1 MVERAQLVRHGV
13 AHAQKCVGEGH
24 TGHAGGVC
32 HVLAGFGVLRA
43 VFVGGGQVL
52 ENQLQ
57 TPQRQTVGVVRGH
70 HGGVGFQGVGH
81 GVDAGGRGQTLG
93 GVHHHVGVHDGHFR
107 QQLVVRQRI
116 LDAGGFIGDDGEG
129 SHLGA
134 GTGGGGDGDEIR
146 LFAHLGEGVDTLA
159 DIHEAHGHVLEIR
172 LGMLIQHP
180 HDLARVHGGAA
191 ADGENQIGLEGRHLR
206 RALSGTG
213 EGGIGSYVVE
223 GGMGNPHSVQLLLH
237 RLRVAVLVQERV
249 GDDECLLV
257 IFQLGQ
263 SYRQAALLEINLFR
277 RTEPEHVLPP
287 NCHSLDVQQVL
298 DAHVLGN
305 GVAAPGAAAQRQ
317 GGSQLEVVQV
327 ADAAVGG
334 RSIHQN
340 AAGFHFLRKGVQLL
354 LPAHRVQINGS
365 CVAVAAILDK
375 GVRLVH
381 GVGEVGRPVHGKHG
395 GQLLMGK
402 SFGEICG
409 GHFTD
414 EDFGAFGDVNARQR
428 RDGMGGLTNNFGVQR
443 TVNQDGC
450 ANLVDFF
457 RVQDV
462 AAALDEFRL
471 DPVVDAVQH
480 HHALLGGADHTVVE
494 GLGVND
500 GGNRQ
505 QNVGAV
511 VDHSGGIAG
520 ADAQSGFAGGVSCLH
535 HAGTAGGED
544 QVGLPHH
551 LIGQLQRRLVDPR
564 DDAFRCAGGDR
575 RFQNHPSGSDGA
587 ALRSRM
593 GADDDAV
600 AGLQGDQGL
609 EDGSGSGVRG
619 GNDRR
624 DDADR
629 LGNALNA
636 VGRVFLNDT
645 AGLGILVGVVN
656 IFSGIVVLDD
666 LILHYAHTGFGY
678 GLLGQRNAH
687 LIGCGSGGQKN
698 FIHLLLRISGKFL
711 LCRAAL
717 CQCFG
722 QFLGSGYGC
731 ICFIHKNRPFR
742 ILIIGI
748 SVPIYCYRYNSTYLD
763 NVNPH
768 YKKFLRRQK

>member
-1 MVERAQLVRHGV
+1 MGVVVLGEGTHLRGNLGGVEAQDFVDHQGVGDAVGQMVERAQLVRHGV
-13 AHAQKCVGEGH
+13 AHAQKCVGKGH
-24 TGHAGGVC
+24 TGHAGGIR

-43 VFVGGGQVL
+43 VFIGRGQVL
-52 ENQLQ
+52 KNQLQ
-57 TPQRQTVGVVRGH
+57 APQRQTVGVVRGH

-81 GVDAGGRGQTLG
+81 GVDAGGRSQTLG

-107 QQLVVRQRI
+107 QQLIVRQRV
-116 LDAGGFIGDDGEG
+116 LDAGGFIGDNGEG
-129 SHLGA
+129 GHLGA
-134 GTGGGGDGDEIR
+134 GTGGGGNGDEIR

-159 DIHEAHGHVLEIR
+159 DIHEAHGHVLKIR
-172 LGMLIQHP
+172 LGMLIQNP

-191 ADGENQIGLEGRHLR
+191 ADGKDQVGLEGRHLR
-206 RALSGTG
+206 RAFSGTG
-213 EGGIGSYVVE
+213 EGGIGSYIVE
-223 GGMGNPHSVQLLLH
+223 GGVGDPHSVQLLLH

-263 SYRQAALLEINLFR
+263 SHRQAALLEINLFR

-305 GVAAPGAAAQRQ
+305 GVAAPG
-317 GGSQLEVVQV
+317 
-327 ADAAVGG
+327 G

-354 LPAHRVQINGS
+354 LPAHRVQIDGS
-365 CVAVAAILDK
+365 GVAVAAILDK

-395 GQLLMGK
+395 GQLLVGK
-402 SFGEICG
+402 GFGEIGG
-409 GHFTD
+409 GHFAD
-414 EDFGAFGDVNARQR
+414 EDFGSFGNIDTRQR
-428 RDGMGGLTNNFGVQR
+428 RDGVGGLPHDLGVQCA
-443 TVNQDGC
+443 VNQDGC
-450 ANLVDFF
+450 ANLVDFLP
-457 RVQDV
+457 VQDI

-480 HHALLGGADHTVVE
+480 HHALLGSADHAVVK
-494 GLGVND
+494 GLGMDD

-511 VDHSGGIAG
+511 VNDGGGVAG
-520 ADAQSGFAGGVSCLH
+520 ADAQSGLAGGVGSLH
-535 HAGTAGGED
+535 HARTAGGED
-544 QVGLPHH
+544 QVCLPHH
-551 LIGQLQRRLVDPR
+551 LIGQLQRGLVYPR
-564 DDAFRCAGGDR
+564 DDAFRRTGGDR
-575 RFQNHPSGSDGA
+575 RLQHHPCGGDGA
-587 ALRSRM
+587 ALRPGV

-600 AGLQGDQGL
+600 TGFQGDQGL

-687 LIGCGSGGQKN
+687 PVGGGGGGQKN

-731 ICFIHKNRPFR
+731 ICFIHENRPFR
-742 ILIIGI
+742 TLIISI
-748 SVPIYCYRYNSTYLD
+748 LLPIYYYRYNSTYL
-763 NVNPH
+763 
-768 YKKFLRRQK
+768 

>member
-1 MVERAQLVRHGV
+1 M
-13 AHAQKCVGEGH
+13 
-24 TGHAGGVC
+24 
-32 HVLAGFGVLRA
+32 
-43 VFVGGGQVL
+43 
-52 ENQLQ
+52 
-57 TPQRQTVGVVRGH
+57 
-70 HGGVGFQGVGH
+70 GH
-81 GVDAGGRGQTLG
+81 GVDAGGRSQTLG

-107 QQLVVRQRI
+107 QQLVVRQRV

-172 LGMLIQHP
+172 LGMLVQNP

-191 ADGENQIGLEGRHLR
+191 ANGEDQVGLEGCHLR

-213 EGGIGSYVVE
+213 EGGIGSHVVE
-223 GGMGNPHSVQLLLH
+223 GGVGDPHGVQLLLH

-249 GDDECLLV
+249 GDDEGLLV

-263 SYRQAALLEINLFR
+263 SHRQAALLEINLFR

-354 LPAHRVQINGS
+354 LPAHRVQIDGS
-365 CVAVAAILDK
+365 GVAVAAILDK

-395 GQLLMGK
+395 GQLLVGK
-402 SFGEICG
+402 GFGEIGG

-428 RDGMGGLTNNFGVQR
+428 RDGMGGLPHDLGVQCA
-443 TVNQDGC
+443 VNQDGC

-480 HHALLGGADHTVVE
+480 HHALLGSADHAVVK
-494 GLGVND
+494 GLGMDD
-500 GGNRQ
+500 GRNRQ

-511 VDHSGGIAG
+511 VNDGGGVAG
-520 ADAQSGFAGGVSCLH
+520 ADAQSGLAGGVGSLH
-535 HAGTAGGED
+535 HAGAAGGED

-551 LIGQLQRRLVDPR
+551 LIGQLQRGLVYPR
-564 DDAFRCAGGDR
+564 DDAFRRTGGDR
-575 RFQNHPSGSDGA
+575 RLQHHPGGGDGA
-587 ALRSRM
+587 ALRSRV

-600 AGLQGDQGL
+600 AGLQGNQGL
-609 EDGSGSGVRG
+609 ENGGRSGVRG

-687 LIGCGSGGQKN
+687 LIGCGSGSQKN

-722 QFLGSGYGC
+722 QFLSGGYRC
-731 ICFIHKNRPFR
+731 ICFIHENRPFR
-742 ILIIGI
+742 TLIISI
-748 SVPIYCYRYNSTYLD
+748 LLPIYYYRYNSTYL
-763 NVNPH
+763 
-768 YKKFLRRQK
+768 

>member
-1 MVERAQLVRHGV
+1 M
-13 AHAQKCVGEGH
+13 
-24 TGHAGGVC
+24 
-32 HVLAGFGVLRA
+32 
-43 VFVGGGQVL
+43 
-52 ENQLQ
+52 
-57 TPQRQTVGVVRGH
+57 
-70 HGGVGFQGVGH
+70 GH
-81 GVDAGGRGQTLG
+81 GVDAGGSGQTLG
-93 GVHHHVGVHDGHFR
+93 GVHHHVGVHDGHLG

-129 SHLGA
+129 GHLGA
-134 GTGGGGDGDEIR
+134 GAGGGGNGDEIR

-159 DIHEAHGHVLEIR
+159 DIHKAHGHVLEVR

-180 HDLARVHGGAA
+180 HDLARVHGGTA
-191 ADGENQIGLEGRHLR
+191 ADGEDQVRLEGRHLR

-223 GGMGNPHSVQLLLH
+223 GGVGDPHGVQLLLH
-237 RLRVAVLVQERV
+237 RLGVAVLVQEGV
-249 GDDECLLV
+249 GDDKGLLI
-257 IFQLGQ
+257 IFQFGQ
-263 SYRQAALLEINLFR
+263 SHGQAALLEINLFR
-277 RTEPEHVLPP
+277 RAEPEHILPP
-287 NCHSLDVQQVL
+287 NCHCLDVQQVL

-334 RSIHQN
+334 RSIHQD

-354 LPAHRVQINGS
+354 LPAHRVQIDGS

-395 GQLLMGK
+395 GQLLVGK
-402 SFGEICG
+402 GFGEIGG
-409 GHFTD
+409 GHFAD

-428 RDGMGGLTNNFGVQR
+428 RDGVGGLTHDLGVQCA
-443 TVNQDGC
+443 VNQDGC
-450 ANLVDFF
+450 ANLVGFF

-480 HHALLGGADHTVVE
+480 HHALLGSADHAVVK
-494 GLGVND
+494 GLGMDD

-511 VDHSGGIAG
+511 VNDGRGVAG
-520 ADAQSGFAGGVSCLH
+520 ADAQSGLAGGVGSLH
-535 HAGTAGGED
+535 HAGAAGGED
-544 QVGLPHH
+544 QVGFRHH
-551 LIGQLQRRLVDPR
+551 LIGQLQRGLVDPR
-564 DDAFRCAGGDR
+564 DDAFRRAGGHR
-575 RFQNHPSGSDGA
+575 RFQHHPCGGDGA

-609 EDGSGSGVRG
+609 ENGGGSGVRG

-624 DDADR
+624 DNADR

-636 VGRVFLNDT
+636 VGRVFLDDA

-656 IFSGIVVLDD
+656 IFGGIVVLDD
-666 LILHYAHTGFGY
+666 LILHHAHAGLGY

-687 LIGCGSGGQKN
+687 LVGGGGGGQEDL
-698 FIHLLLRISGKFL
+698 IHLLLGVGGKLF

-722 QFLGSGYGC
+722 QFLGGGYGC
-731 ICFIHKNRPFR
+731 ICFLHKNRPF
-742 ILIIGI
+742 LG
-748 SVPIYCYRYNSTYLD
+748 
-763 NVNPH
+763 NP
-768 YKKFLRRQK
+768 